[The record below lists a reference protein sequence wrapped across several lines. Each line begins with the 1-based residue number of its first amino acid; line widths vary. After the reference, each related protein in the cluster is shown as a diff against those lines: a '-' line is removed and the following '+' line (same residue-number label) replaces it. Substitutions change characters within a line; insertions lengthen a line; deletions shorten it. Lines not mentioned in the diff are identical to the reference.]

1 MADPLAPLID
11 RLHGEGRLRVW
22 SLVITVF
29 GDAIE
34 PRGGEVHLARL
45 QALLG
50 RLGIEPGALRTALSR
65 LAADGWVKRARQGR
79 NALYRLSTRGQ
90 REFGPAAA
98 RIYAPPRIRPV
109 GRWLLMMGEAL
120 PEGGLP
126 WGTGPGGVPMRLF
139 AADEAPRL
147 PAGAFVIAGEIMR
160 PGSGEGIGPE
170 PGSVEMREALRLR
183 QDMAA
188 LEGEIGRLDPLATT
202 AARILLVHRFR
213 RIVLRGPE
221 WPDEL
226 LSPNSPLRGLR
237 RDVAGLYHRLVPASE
252 HWLDSEAPGRFPPLP
267 SPGPS
272 ITARFGGTVAA
283 RQGKSASSDERRGD

>member
-29 GDAIE
+29 GDAVE

-45 QALLG
+45 QELLG

-79 NALYRLSTRGQ
+79 NALYRLSGRGR

-98 RIYAPPRIRPV
+98 RIYAPPRTRPV
-109 GRWLLMMGEAL
+109 GRWLMAMGNAL

-126 WGTGPGGVPMRLF
+126 WGVGPGGAPMRLF
-139 AADEAPRL
+139 AADDAPRL
-147 PAGAFVIAGEIMR
+147 PSDAFVISGEIVR
-160 PGSGEGIGPE
+160 QGDGTGFGPAE
-170 PGSVEMREALRLR
+170 ASVEIREAARLR

-188 LEGEIGRLDPLATT
+188 LAAASGRLDPLAAM
-202 AARILLVHRFR
+202 AARTLLVHRFR

-226 LSPNSPLRGLR
+226 LPPGSPLRGLR
-237 RDVAGLYHRLVPASE
+237 RDVAGLYHCLVPASE
-252 HWLDSEAPGRFPPLP
+252 RWLDTEAPGRFPPLP
-267 SPGPS
+267 PPGPS
-272 ITARFGGTVAA
+272 IASRFGAGAVTRM
-283 RQGKSASSDERRGD
+283 RQEAGA